1 MIEIIIHGGKLRE
14 RAAML
19 GDQAETESVD
29 VLIVGAGLSG
39 IGAAVYLQRLCPGKS
54 YAILEARDAIGG
66 TWDLFRFPGVRS
78 DSDMYTLGYTF
89 RPWAGPRAIVDG
101 SSIRR
106 YIADTARE
114 AGIDA
119 RIRFG
124 QRVTSAAWCGNS
136 ARWTVAALCAG
147 GAIPVLYRCQFL
159 YICSGY
165 YSYGSAHRP
174 QFPGEASYAG
184 TLVHPQFWPDG
195 LDYTGKQVVV
205 IGSGATAVTLIPAMA
220 KGAAHVTMLQR
231 SPSYVFS
238 LPAED
243 AIANRLR
250 RWLPARAANSLAR
263 MKNVLVSMVFFQLA
277 RRRPQIAKK
286 WLIGMVQKQLPRDF
300 DVARHFTPRYNPW
313 DQRVCV
319 VPDGDLFKAIR
330 RGAVS
335 VVTDEI
341 EAFTADGIRL
351 KSGAQLRAD
360 VVVTATGL
368 KLNQLGDIQITV
380 DGVPADLSRSMAYK
394 GVMFSGIPNMAYAFG
409 YTNASWTLKAE
420 LAAKYVCRLIK
431 YLDSHHYAVAMPR
444 RDPQVAEE
452 PFLDFTSGYVVRA
465 SDTLPKQGSLRPW
478 KLYQN
483 YFLDALTLRFGRI
496 DDGVLEFGRAAA
508 A

>member
-330 RGAVS
+330 RGAPEVRS
-335 VVTDEI
+335 AIARGCGGDGDGIEI
-341 EAFTADGIRL
+341 EPIGRHPNHGGWSAGRPFP
-351 KSGAQLRAD
+351 
-360 VVVTATGL
+360 
-368 KLNQLGDIQITV
+368 V
-380 DGVPADLSRSMAYK
+380 DGLQGRDVQRYPEHGVCLRIHERIVDIESRARRQVCLPADQVPGLASLCGCHAAARSAGCRRALSRLHI
-394 GVMFSGIPNMAYAFG
+394 G
-409 YTNASWTLKAE
+409 L
-420 LAAKYVCRLIK
+420 CR
-431 YLDSHHYAVAMPR
+431 SR
-444 RDPQVAEE
+444 Q
-452 PFLDFTSGYVVRA
+452 
-465 SDTLPKQGSLRPW
+465 
-478 KLYQN
+478 
-483 YFLDALTLRFGRI
+483 
-496 DDGVLEFGRAAA
+496 
-508 A
+508 